1 MTEAEVREL
10 ARRLEVLER
19 INQQNELGYR
29 RWKRR
34 GIGLLGCAL
43 VAAVLG
49 AADQKMTTIEAKEF
63 VLRNEGGLMRASL
76 TIRSDG
82 TPGFAMFDKNG
93 KVRLEIDLSPE
104 DDAGVNLHDS
114 TGTLRAA
121 VALRPD
127 GTPGIGLFGTKGQ
140 VRASLDVGRDGT
152 SGVNVYDD
160 NGTLRAAMALRPD
173 ATPAVGLFDEKGQV
187 LRSIEPTARAG
198 RCRHPEEADT
208 PKK

>member
-1 MTEAEVREL
+1 MTEANVREL

-19 INQQNELGYR
+19 INQQNERGYR

-43 VAAVLG
+43 VVAVSG

-63 VLRNEGGLMRASL
+63 LLRGEGGLMRASL
-76 TIRSDG
+76 AIRSDG

-114 TGTLRAA
+114 SGFLRAA

-127 GTPGIGLFGTKGQ
+127 GTPGVGLFGTKGQ
-140 VRASLDVGRDGT
+140 VRASLDLNRDGT

-160 NGTLRAAMALRPD
+160 NGTLRAALALRPNG
-173 ATPAVGLFDEKGQV
+173 TPALGLFDEKGQTV
-187 LRSIEPTARAG
+187 RSIEPTGEPAVADTSKK
-198 RCRHPEEADT
+198 ADT